1 MPDVRKRTTSSSDS
15 NKRARTRAKHQ
26 TTTKNYPR
34 FRGARFPH
42 KVEALPHVLDQ
53 IDVLLMNRHDALKEA
68 ARSGQVA
75 WLNQLIHG
83 GECSGECE
91 ALVAAASNGQRAC
104 VDALLLKFYSR
115 IYVERKH
122 QRALRKAVPAAG
134 GNGHLDTLTALLQKQ
149 FNFYVIESATAVWE
163 TLEAATES
171 GHLHV
176 VRFLVQHSES
186 ADLMQKYNYNI
197 GFRPLRSLARA
208 IVAGH
213 SNVVEFVLGLDAA
226 WWDLVAA
233 FAAAVD
239 VGPPG
244 LADRILDIYLRTAE
258 DKSMLV
264 QLAIEEGSVNAVK
277 YLINHGHNQSDL
289 GSISMTGTEVLVLLC
304 RKKCASP
311 ESINRA
317 FVSSFKIEM
326 TRYLYEN
333 EEISSEAVV
342 AAFKK
347 ATVTGTGSSKH
358 VQDWKE
364 ITKFLLKDDRIPAQV
379 IGKALVSAV
388 SRNKMELV
396 EVLDDDARIT
406 AEMAIEALVTTMFD
420 FYMVFEAVT
429 NGYLHIV
436 QWLAAEHGH
445 LEILKWLHTNGPER
459 CSTKAMDMAAANGH
473 LEIVRWL
480 HESRGEGYTAA
491 YGHLSVAK
499 FLFENRHEGCMSEAM
514 RLAASKGH
522 LEVVQWLHAN
532 RSEGNPGAAMRA
544 AATSEK
550 ATVVEWLCDIVR
562 EERRGQARI
571 REAAQLALE
580 ANHSQL
586 AVEMEGK

>member
-1 MPDVRKRTTSSSDS
+1 
-15 NKRARTRAKHQ
+15 
-26 TTTKNYPR
+26 
-34 FRGARFPH
+34 
-42 KVEALPHVLDQ
+42 
-53 IDVLLMNRHDALKEA
+53 
-68 ARSGQVA
+68 
-75 WLNQLIHG
+75 
-83 GECSGECE
+83 
-91 ALVAAASNGQRAC
+91 
-104 VDALLLKFYSR
+104 
-115 IYVERKH
+115 
-122 QRALRKAVPAAG
+122 
-134 GNGHLDTLTALLQKQ
+134 
-149 FNFYVIESATAVWE
+149 
-163 TLEAATES
+163 
-171 GHLHV
+171 
-176 VRFLVQHSES
+176 
-186 ADLMQKYNYNI
+186 
-197 GFRPLRSLARA
+197 
-208 IVAGH
+208 
-213 SNVVEFVLGLDAA
+213 
-226 WWDLVAA
+226 
-233 FAAAVD
+233 
-239 VGPPG
+239 
-244 LADRILDIYLRTAE
+244 
-258 DKSMLV
+258 
-264 QLAIEEGSVNAVK
+264 
-277 YLINHGHNQSDL
+277 
-289 GSISMTGTEVLVLLC
+289 MTGTEVLVLLC

-436 QWLAAEHGH
+436 QWLGEYYPERTLWVGWSPRDLLQVAAEHGH